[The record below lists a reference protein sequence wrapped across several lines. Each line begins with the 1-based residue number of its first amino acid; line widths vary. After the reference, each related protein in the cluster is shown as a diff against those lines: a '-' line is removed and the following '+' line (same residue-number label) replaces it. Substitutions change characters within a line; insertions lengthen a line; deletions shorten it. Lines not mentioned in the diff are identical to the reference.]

1 MKNKSRAKQRTASSR
16 RWLAE
21 HENDEFVQK
30 ARKLGYRSRARFK
43 LEEIDARDHLL
54 KAGLVVV
61 DLGAA
66 PGGWAE
72 YAAERVGPKGTV
84 IALDI
89 LPMDPIP
96 GVVAL
101 LADFTELPA
110 LDMLASAIG
119 EGSRV
124 DLVISDMAPNI
135 SGISVS
141 DQPKAMYLAELA
153 LEFAIQSLKPG
164 GSFLT
169 KVFQGE
175 GFDSYLKQLRQ
186 QFKSVA
192 SRKPKASRARSRE
205 MYLLAKGY
213 SPADEQSA

>member
-1 MKNKSRAKQRTASSR
+1 MKKKSQARQRTASSK
-16 RWLAE
+16 RWLQE
-21 HENDEFVQK
+21 HESDEFVQK

-54 KAGLVVV
+54 KAGLTVV

-72 YAAERVGPKGTV
+72 YAAQRVGPKGTV

-89 LPMDPIP
+89 LPMEAIP
-96 GVVAL
+96 GVISL
-101 LADFTELPA
+101 QADFTELPA

-119 EGSRV
+119 SGNRV

-141 DQPKAMYLAELA
+141 DQPKSMYLAELA
-153 LEFAIQSLKPG
+153 LEFATQTLKPG

-186 QFKSVA
+186 TFKVVA
-192 SRKPKASRARSRE
+192 SRKPRASRARSRE
-205 MYLLAKGY
+205 MYLLAQGY

>member
-1 MKNKSRAKQRTASSR
+1 MNRKSRPKQRTPSSK

-43 LEEIDARDHLL
+43 LEEIDERDHLL
-54 KAGLVVV
+54 KAGLTVV

-72 YAAERVGPKGTV
+72 YAAARVGPKGAV

-89 LPMDPIP
+89 LPMEVIP
-96 GVVAL
+96 GVIAL
-101 LADFTELPA
+101 QADFTEQPA
-110 LDMLASAIG
+110 LDLLAAAIG
-119 EGSRV
+119 TGNRV

-141 DQPKAMYLAELA
+141 DQPKSMYLAELA
-153 LEFAIQSLKPG
+153 MEFAVQTLKPG

-175 GFDSYLKQLRQ
+175 GFDAYLKQLRQ

-192 SRKPKASRARSRE
+192 SRKPRASRARSRE

-213 SPADEQSA
+213 SPADGQSG